1 MQLDKETMQ
10 LDKETAA
17 ILTEGE
23 ELQLLVKGTG
33 WGIVKRKWNELIS
46 NFNIANIVTDG
57 KSPEEVMMEV
67 RVTQRALEINNQWI
81 RDVEGDA
88 ERHEFNE
95 RVFKKQKG
103 DYIVIND

>member
-1 MQLDKETMQ
+1 MQ

-17 ILTEGE
+17 ILSEGE
-23 ELQLLVKGTG
+23 ELQLLVNGTG
-33 WGIVKRKWNELIS
+33 WGIVKRKLNELIS
-46 NFNIANIVTDG
+46 NFNIANLDIQGRTATDVLNEI
-57 KSPEEVMMEV
+57 KT
-67 RVTQRALEINNQWI
+67 TQKALEIINRWI

-103 DYIVIND
+103 DYIVINE